1 MSRRRVLD
9 LRERVGGASY
19 VMQEVGRSMLS
30 LGATDPQG
38 KEAVR
43 KGEIPARATTRRR
56 PKLLFLVTEDWY
68 FCSHRLALGR
78 AAVKAGY
85 EVIVATRVTDHGDV
99 IGDEGIRVIPLPW
112 RRRSTNVWNELRALV
127 ALLRVYR
134 RERPD
139 LVHHVALKPVLYG
152 SLVARLTGARRVIN
166 AVAGFG
172 YSFVSTEKRAALA
185 RRVLRSSFK
194 RLSNRRGTRI
204 LVQNPDDERT
214 LRETGTVRADRLV
227 VIPGSGVDVERF
239 TAAGE
244 PGGAVRV
251 ALVSRMLWSKGVGE
265 FVEAARILK
274 EKGVEFSADLVGDPD
289 AENPQSIPVATLRR
303 WHEEGTVVWWGHCD
317 DVPSVWARSH
327 VAVLPSYREGL
338 PKTLLEAAACGK
350 PIVAT
355 DVPGCRE
362 VVADAGNGVLVP
374 VKDATALAA
383 ALERLVTDA
392 ELRREM
398 GAVGRAI
405 VEERYAEGVVIERVL
420 SLYRTMMESE

>member
-1 MSRRRVLD
+1 
-9 LRERVGGASY
+9 
-19 VMQEVGRSMLS
+19 MLS
-30 LGATDPQG
+30 LGATNPRG
-38 KEAVR
+38 KETVR
-43 KGEIPARATTRRR
+43 EREGLAHATAGRC

-78 AAVKAGY
+78 AAVAAGY
-85 EVIVATRVTDHGDV
+85 EVIAATRVTDHGDV
-99 IGDEGIRVIPLPW
+99 IREAGIRVIPLPW
-112 RRRSTNVWNELRALV
+112 RRRSTNVWNELRTFA
-127 ALLRVYR
+127 ALLRIYR

-152 SLVARLTGARRVIN
+152 SLVARLTGTRRVIN

-172 YSFVSTEKRAALA
+172 YSFVAAGKRAALA
-185 RRVLRSSFK
+185 RRILRSSFK

-204 LVQNPDDERT
+204 VVQNPDDERT
-214 LRETGTVRADRLV
+214 LSETGTVRADRLV

-239 TAAGE
+239 TPVGE
-244 PGGAVRV
+244 PRGAVRV

-265 FVEAARILK
+265 FVESARILA
-274 EKGVEFSADLVGDPD
+274 ERGVVFTADLVGDPD
-289 AENPQSIPVATLRR
+289 PENPQSIPEETLRR
-303 WHEEGTVVWWGHCD
+303 WQEEGVVVWRGHTD

-338 PKTLLEAAACGK
+338 PKTLLEAAACGR

-362 VVADAGNGVLVP
+362 IVADAGNGILVP
-374 VKDATALAA
+374 VRNESALALA
-383 ALERLVTDA
+383 IEKLVTDA

-398 GAVGRAI
+398 GAAGRAI
-405 VEERYAEGVVIERVL
+405 VVEKYSEDVVIERVL
-420 SLYRTMMESE
+420 SLYRSMMENE